1 MCIAQELHSQIFKPH
16 DILAV
21 CVTCSGDAAALT
33 LAAVAIFSCCPA
45 IQQQAGI
52 HRQTVCSWLDIPQ
65 IIQGFNQRS
74 VPAFP
79 EIWLWTVD
87 CKHFWNFFLEFFF
100 WNFLE
105 FFLEF
110 FWNFFGIFFG
120 IFFGMFLEFFWNF
133 WG

>member
-1 MCIAQELHSQIFKPH
+1 MCIAQELHSQIFKTH

-21 CVTCSGDAAALT
+21 CATCSGDAAALT

-65 IIQGFNQRS
+65 IIQGFYQRS
-74 VPAFP
+74 VPALP

-87 CKHFWNFFLEFFF
+87 CKQ
-100 WNFLE
+100 
-105 FFLEF
+105 
-110 FWNFFGIFFG
+110 FGPR
-120 IFFGMFLEFFWNF
+120 N
-133 WG
+133 